1 LGLAADPLAWAR
13 AIHLLSS
20 ALVTGTLLF
29 DRFVA
34 EPAFRCAADLGS
46 APLGRFRNLSARLV
60 LFGLVVALVSG
71 AAWLVLLAQRIGGQP
86 LTEAVGETAWSLLT
100 QTQFG
105 AIWQLRL
112 VCALVL
118 AVLLMALN
126 NQGPRRLAVPRG
138 IALVLGVVFIGT
150 LAWSGHGGATPGA
163 AGYVHT
169 CADILHLVAAAAWVG
184 GLVPLV
190 ILMRSAL
197 FADDPSR
204 MVTVAA
210 LQRFS
215 NLGLVS
221 VAIIFTTGVINTWVL
236 VDGVDVLTSTDYGR
250 LLVLK
255 ITLFLA
261 MLGFA
266 AVNRLR
272 LTPRLAAAGPALTG
286 QTSPALHGIYRNA
299 IAEIALGILVFV
311 IVGGLG
317 LMEPAAPIHA
327 HMH

>member
-60 LFGLVVALVSG
+60 LLGLALALVSG
-71 AAWLVLLAQRIGGQP
+71 AAWLVLLAQRIGGQSF
-86 LTEAVGETAWSLLT
+86 TEAVDESAWSLLT

-105 AIWQLRL
+105 TIWQLRL
-112 VCALVL
+112 VCALIL
-118 AVLLMALN
+118 AASLIASSHQGARRPAALEW
-126 NQGPRRLAVPRG
+126 
-138 IALVLGVVFIGT
+138 IALVVGVVFIGT
-150 LAWSGHGGATPGA
+150 LAWSGHGGATPGS

-169 CADILHLVAAAAWVG
+169 CADILHLVAAAAWIG

-190 ILMRSAL
+190 LLMRSAL
-197 FADDPSR
+197 AVDDPLR
-204 MVTVAA
+204 MVKVAA

-236 VDGVDVLTSTDYGR
+236 VDGLDGLTNTDYGR

-255 ITLFLA
+255 VTLFLA

-286 QTSPALHGIYRNA
+286 QTSPALHSIYRNA

>member
-1 LGLAADPLAWAR
+1 LDLVADPLVWAR

-20 ALVTGTLLF
+20 ALVAGTLLF
-29 DRFVA
+29 ARFVS
-34 EPAFRCAADLGS
+34 EPAFCRASDLGS
-46 APLGRFRNLSARLV
+46 APLSRFRNLSARLV
-60 LFGLVVALVSG
+60 LLGLVLALVSG
-71 AAWLVLLAQRIGGQP
+71 AAWFVLLAQRIGGQS
-86 LTEAVGETAWSLLT
+86 LTEAVGETAWTLLT

-105 AIWQLRL
+105 TIWQLRL
-112 VCALVL
+112 ACALAL
-118 AVLLMALN
+118 AALLMALN
-126 NQGPRRLAVPRG
+126 NQGPRRSAVPEG
-138 IALVLGVVFIGT
+138 IVLVLGIVFIGT

-190 ILMRSAL
+190 LMMRSAL
-197 FADDPSR
+197 PVDDQSR
-204 MVTVAA
+204 MIMVAI
-210 LQRFS
+210 LHRFS
-215 NLGLVS
+215 NLGILS
-221 VAIIFTTGVINTWVL
+221 VAIILATGVINTWVL
-236 VDGVDVLTSTDYGR
+236 VGGVDGLTNTDYGR

-272 LTPRLAAAGPALTG
+272 LTPKLAAPGPAVTG
-286 QTSPALHGIYRNA
+286 QTSPAFGIYRNA

-311 IVGGLG
+311 IVGSLG
-317 LMEPAAPIHA
+317 LMEPGAPIHA

>member
-1 LGLAADPLAWAR
+1 LDLATDPLAWAR

-29 DRFVA
+29 ARFVA
-34 EPAFRCAADLGS
+34 EPAFRCAADLAS

-60 LFGLVVALVSG
+60 LLGLVLALVSG
-71 AAWLVLLAQRIGGQP
+71 AAWLVLLAQRVGGQP

-105 AIWQLRL
+105 TIWQLRL

-118 AVLLMALN
+118 AASL
-126 NQGPRRLAVPRG
+126 
-138 IALVLGVVFIGT
+138 IALKGSRRPAAPEWIALAIGVVFIGT

-190 ILMRSAL
+190 LLMRSAL
-197 FADDPSR
+197 PADDPSR
-204 MVTVAA
+204 IVTVAV
-210 LQRFS
+210 LHRFS
-215 NLGLVS
+215 NLGILS
-221 VAIIFTTGVINTWVL
+221 VAIILATGVINTWVL
-236 VDGVDVLTSTDYGR
+236 VGGVDGLTNTDYGR

-255 ITLFLA
+255 VTLFLA
-261 MLGFA
+261 ILGFA

-272 LTPRLAAAGPALTG
+272 LTPRLAATGPALTE

-299 IAEIALGILVFV
+299 IAEIALGIMVFV
-311 IVGGLG
+311 IVGSLG
-317 LMEPAAPIHA
+317 LMQPGAPVHA

>member
-1 LGLAADPLAWAR
+1 LAWAR

-20 ALVTGTLLF
+20 ALVAGTLLF
-29 DRFVA
+29 ARLVA
-34 EPAFRCAADLGS
+34 EPAFRCAAELGS

-60 LFGLVVALVSG
+60 LLGLVLAAVSG
-71 AAWLVLLAQRIGGQP
+71 AAWLVLLAQRIGGQS
-86 LTEAVGETAWSLLT
+86 LTEAVGETAWTLLT

-105 AIWQLRL
+105 TIWQLRL
-112 VCALVL
+112 ACALLL
-118 AVLLMALN
+118 AALLVALN
-126 NQGPRRLAVPRG
+126 RQGFGRPAALEW
-138 IALVLGVVFIGT
+138 IALVVGVVFIGT

-169 CADILHLVAAAAWVG
+169 CADILHLVAAAAWIG

-190 ILMRSAL
+190 MLMRSAL
-197 FADDPSR
+197 PVDDPSR

-221 VAIIFTTGVINTWVL
+221 VAIILTTGVVNTWVL
-236 VDGVDVLTSTDYGR
+236 VGGVDGLTNTDYGR
-250 LLVLK
+250 LLLLK
-255 ITLFLA
+255 VTLFLA

-272 LTPRLAAAGPALTG
+272 LTPKLAAAGPALTG

-311 IVGGLG
+311 IVGSLG
-317 LMEPAAPIHA
+317 LMEPGAPVHA